1 MILADMNTE
10 TISTIESFA
19 TVLTFIL
26 KLALKMDTLYMVDD
40 VGSVFRAFLA
50 DLTNVETSNRILL

>member
-26 KLALKMDTLYMVDD
+26 KLALKMDTLYKVDN

-50 DLTNVETSNRILL
+50 DLTNV